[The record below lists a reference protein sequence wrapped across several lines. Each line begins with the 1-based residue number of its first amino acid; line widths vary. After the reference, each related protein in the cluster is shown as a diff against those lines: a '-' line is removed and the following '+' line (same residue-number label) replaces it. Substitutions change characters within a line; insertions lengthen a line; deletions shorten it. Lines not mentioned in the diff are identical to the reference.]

1 MKYFRFIFVYFW
13 SRMSTV
19 DCTFP
24 CVMIYKLMNPC
35 RLFPKTGYTQC
46 MCGRYRRRSDKQR
59 IVEAFELG
67 TDLEDHRE
75 NSRVKH

>member
-1 MKYFRFIFVYFW
+1 
-13 SRMSTV
+13 
-19 DCTFP
+19 
-24 CVMIYKLMNPC
+24 MIYKLMNPC